1 MPSTLFKDI
10 NLIDANGVHA
20 PHAYV
25 GVRDGVIDYVGK
37 LDPLASQ
44 DGPSDDPLDGLTN
57 GLSDLSASARS
68 YEETYDGRGK
78 ILMPGLYNAHSHVPM
93 TLLRGLGENLP
104 LDKWLNDAIFP
115 FEALMTDK
123 DSYYATLAGFAEMI
137 RFGVHRHVLSFGS
150 SCEGNY

>member
-1 MPSTLFKDI
+1 MSSILFKDI
-10 NLIDANGVHA
+10 NLIDANGVHT

-25 GVRDGVIDYVGK
+25 GVRDGIIDYVGE
-37 LDPLASQ
+37 LDPLANS
-44 DGPSDDPLDGLTN
+44 DGPSDVSLDGLTN
-57 GLSDLSASARS
+57 GPSDGLSDSSASARS

-137 RFGVHRHVLSFGS
+137 RFGVV
-150 SCEGNY
+150 SCTDM